1 MNRFQTTMSLTGRRA
16 VMLGAFVSLIALP
29 GVARAAEKASDRPML
44 TARVSRW
51 MGDPVKKMKGPE
63 GFDVQFRL
71 VGPRFDGTFTV
82 EGLPQSVPEG
92 EAFDVQLRLTNIG
105 GKDIK
110 VTGVLVTGEGMVLN
124 TEVLEKNVDPKTV
137 ATVANFRVPP
147 QSSAG
152 SSFLITVVMSNG
164 DKHSATLSFSRAK

>member
-1 MNRFQTTMSLTGRRA
+1 MNRFQTVISPIGRRA
-16 VMLGAFVSLIALP
+16 LMLGAFAVIALS
-29 GVARAAEKASDRPML
+29 GVTQAAQNASDGPTL
-44 TARVSRW
+44 TARVSPW
-51 MGDPVKKMKGPE
+51 MGDPVKKVKGPE
-63 GFDVQFRL
+63 GFDLQFRL
-71 VGPRFDGTFTV
+71 VGLRFDGAFTV
-82 EGLPQSVPEG
+82 DGLPQNVPEA
-92 EAFDVQLRLTNIG
+92 EAFDVQLRLTNVG

-110 VTGVLVTGEGMVLN
+110 VTGVLVTGEGMILN

-164 DKHSATLSFSRAK
+164 DKHRATLSFSKAK

>member
-1 MNRFQTTMSLTGRRA
+1 MTRFQTMISLTGRRA
-16 VMLGAFVSLIALP
+16 VLLGVFASIV
-29 GVARAAEKASDRPML
+29 VAPPVAQAEQGSAHRPSL

-51 MGDPVKKMKGPE
+51 MGDPVKKLKGPE

-110 VTGVLVTGEGMVLN
+110 VTGVMVTGEGMVLN
-124 TEVLEKNVDPKTV
+124 TEVVEKNVDPKTV

-147 QSSAG
+147 QSSVG

-164 DKHSATLSFSRAK
+164 DKHSATLSFAKAK